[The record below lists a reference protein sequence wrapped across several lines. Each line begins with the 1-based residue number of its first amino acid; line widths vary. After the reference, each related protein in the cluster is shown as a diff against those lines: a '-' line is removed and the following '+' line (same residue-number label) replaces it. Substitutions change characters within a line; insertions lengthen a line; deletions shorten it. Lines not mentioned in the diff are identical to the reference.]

1 MKLLGDLGQRPSLPG
16 HAIAGWGFKTSIV
29 MLPLVMLKARATSRT
44 SFAMGESPLT
54 NAMLALHVGRACE
67 RSILNE
73 GVAQPLF
80 VDMKW
85 APAEADARF
94 TQSLVRAVMVAGPPI
109 RATRGHGAMP

>member
-16 HAIAGWGFKTSIV
+16 HAIACCGFKTSIV
-29 MLPLVMLKARATSRT
+29 MLPVAMLKARATSNT
-44 SFAMGESPLT
+44 SFAMKSLLSL
-54 NAMLALHVGRACE
+54 NAR
-67 RSILNE
+67 
-73 GVAQPLF
+73 
-80 VDMKW
+80 